1 MVPVRQ
7 SHAIRVVRSAR
18 RPDVELFDEKTLTK
32 RREGMGKQLAQGDI
46 DALFAAAGANASAS
60 PAGTSSEVPLERYDF
75 SRAGQISNDQMRAI
89 SSVNDL
95 FARNLMHTMGAWLR
109 TPFKMKLVAGEQ
121 LPFSEFLERL
131 SSPSY
136 ICSIRLEPLGAV
148 GLLELELALASP
160 MVDVLLGGVGRAWP
174 TRELTDIEEAIL
186 TSVVQMAVSELNLA
200 WQSVG
205 LEFVFEKRESE
216 PTVAR
221 MLAAG
226 EKTLCVSFEARM
238 PEAQGVM
245 NLCLPAVV
253 LNAILRRLISEGD
266 RPKRRSKEAHARV
279 RELMGEVKV
288 DTVLQFP
295 VMRLRGSE
303 LVSLEPGMI
312 LRLPMPKHSTSELRI
327 GGLQFGR
334 AHPVRTGEHRGAQLE
349 DASDNDDENGTSA
362 GQSPDET
369 MSVN

>member
-1 MVPVRQ
+1 
-7 SHAIRVVRSAR
+7 
-18 RPDVELFDEKTLTK
+18 
-32 RREGMGKQLAQGDI
+32 MGKQLGQSDI
-46 DALFAAAGANASAS
+46 DALFAAAGA
-60 PAGTSSEVPLERYDF
+60 SSSSLARPNEPVLERYDF

-95 FARNLMHTMGAWLR
+95 FARNLMHTLGAWLR

-148 GLLELELALASP
+148 GLLELELSLAAP
-160 MVDVLLGGVGRAWP
+160 MVDVLLGGIGRAWP

-186 TSVVQMAVSELNLA
+186 TSVVQMAVRELNLA

-216 PTVAR
+216 PAVAR
-221 MLAAG
+221 MLTAG

-238 PEAQGVM
+238 PEAQGAM

-279 RELMGEVKV
+279 RELIGDAAV
-288 DTVLQFP
+288 DAVLQFP
-295 VMRLRGSE
+295 MMRLRSSE
-303 LVSLEPGMI
+303 LAALTPGMI
-312 LRLPMPKHSTSELRI
+312 LRLPLPRHTLSDLQV
-327 GGLQFGR
+327 GGLRFGK
-334 AHPVRTGEHRGAQLE
+334 AYPVQVGEHRGAQLE
-349 DASDNDDENGTSA
+349 GHI
-362 GQSPDET
+362 ET
-369 MSVN
+369 VAIDQNNYSESQPATETKRVN

>member
-1 MVPVRQ
+1 
-7 SHAIRVVRSAR
+7 
-18 RPDVELFDEKTLTK
+18 
-32 RREGMGKQLAQGDI
+32 MGKQLGQGDI
-46 DALFAAAGANASAS
+46 DALFSAAGAAASAQ
-60 PAGTSSEVPLERYDF
+60 PAGLASEILLEQYDF

-95 FARNLMHTMGAWLR
+95 FARNLMHTLGAWLR

-148 GLLELELALASP
+148 GLLELELPLASP
-160 MVDVLLGGVGRAWP
+160 IVDVLLGGVGRAWP
-174 TRELTDIEEAIL
+174 TRELTEIEEAIL
-186 TSVVQMAVSELNLA
+186 TSVVQMAVRELNLA

-216 PTVAR
+216 PAVAR
-221 MLAAG
+221 MLTAG

-238 PEAQGVM
+238 PEAQGAM

-266 RPKRRSKEAHARV
+266 RPKRRSKEAQARM
-279 RELMGEVKV
+279 RELMGEAKV
-288 DTVLQFP
+288 GAALQLP
-295 VMRLRGSE
+295 MMRLRGSE
-303 LVSLEPGMI
+303 LAALEPGTI
-312 LRLPMPKHSTSELRI
+312 LRLPLARHSSSELRV

-334 AHPVRTGEHRGAQLE
+334 AYPVRTGEHRGAQLHGG
-349 DASDNDDENGTSA
+349 DDDGEPKDVLGDQDLDQTI
-362 GQSPDET
+362 
-369 MSVN
+369 SVN

>member
-1 MVPVRQ
+1 
-7 SHAIRVVRSAR
+7 
-18 RPDVELFDEKTLTK
+18 
-32 RREGMGKQLAQGDI
+32 MGKQLGQGDI
-46 DALFAAAGANASAS
+46 DALFAAAGATPSAASGGLAS
-60 PAGTSSEVPLERYDF
+60 DAHLERYDF

-95 FARNLMHTMGAWLR
+95 FARNLMHTLSAWLR

-121 LPFSEFLERL
+121 LPFNEFLERL

-160 MVDVLLGGVGRAWP
+160 IVDVLLGGVGRAWP
-174 TRELTDIEEAIL
+174 TRELTEIEEAIL
-186 TSVVQMAVSELNLA
+186 TSVVQMAVRELNLA

-216 PTVAR
+216 PAVAR
-221 MLAAG
+221 MLTAG

-238 PEAQGVM
+238 PEAQGAM

-266 RPKRRSKEAHARV
+266 RPKRRSREAQARM
-279 RELMGEVKV
+279 RELMGETKIGA
-288 DTVLQFP
+288 TLQFP
-295 VMRLRGSE
+295 VMRLRGSD
-303 LVSLEPGMI
+303 LAGLQPGAV
-312 LRLPMPKHSTSELRI
+312 LRLPMARHAVSELRV
-327 GGLQFGR
+327 GGLHFGR

-349 DASDNDDENGTSA
+349 RCNDDDHRSDASD
-362 GQSPDET
+362 GQNIDET
-369 MSVN
+369 MRVN

>member
-1 MVPVRQ
+1 
-7 SHAIRVVRSAR
+7 
-18 RPDVELFDEKTLTK
+18 
-32 RREGMGKQLAQGDI
+32 MGKQLGQGDI
-46 DALFAAAGANASAS
+46 DALFASAAAD
-60 PAGTSSEVPLERYDF
+60 TSVQPVEQADEIPLERYDF

-95 FARNLMHTMGAWLR
+95 FARNMMHSLGAWLR

-148 GLLELELALASP
+148 GLLELELTLASP
-160 MVDVLLGGVGRAWP
+160 IVDVLLGGVGRAWP

-186 TSVVQMAVSELNLA
+186 TSVVQMTVQELNLA

-216 PTVAR
+216 PTVPR
-221 MLAAG
+221 LLTAG

-238 PEAQGVM
+238 PEAQGAM

-253 LNAILRRLISEGD
+253 LNAILRRLVSEGN
-266 RPKRRSKEAHARV
+266 RPKRRSKNAQSRV
-279 RELMGEVKV
+279 RELIGEMKIS
-288 DTVLQFP
+288 TALQFP
-295 VMRLRGSE
+295 TMKLRASE
-303 LVSLEPGMI
+303 LTALEPGTV
-312 LRLPMPKHSTSELRI
+312 LRLPLAKHSTSELRV

-334 AHPVRTGEHRGAQLE
+334 AHPVRTGEHRGALLE
-349 DASDNDDENGTSA
+349 SDADQVAPNDA
-362 GQSPDET
+362 LRGQSIVET
-369 MSVN
+369 MSTN